1 MSQTIL
7 VFEEDC
13 ILAAVGKEGKQPVLL
28 KARRLLLRG
37 QGDAFQRWQQA
48 LEGLE
53 QEWKQE
59 PVRLVLPANLCA
71 SRVLTLPFGKGRQLE
86 SMAVRELQDSFRN
99 ETADYSELFSE
110 KKNCIDICAGG
121 VEAANL
127 ESFLEI
133 CQAAGFS
140 VGGMTVPME
149 GYLRVLRQLPAY
161 WNRTAI
167 YLFFE
172 EDSMLSVL
180 GQDGRYVYSSRSR
193 LFSEPGT
200 LDFGTEIV
208 RSISGIMQFS
218 GNKQNLKITEVYYAG
233 CPADDFEVS
242 ASGIQSL
249 NLKVFPMEAGAGVTL
264 PGGMKAQDWLPC
276 IGALISR
283 GRKEKRINLYQVLKA
298 SSEKE
303 EKQQGIW
310 KHFLVPAAV
319 LLVCLGLAGAAFGFQ
334 LRAQQKVR
342 RHQDWIDDPLNQQE
356 YREALTLKARISK
369 LDQSL
374 TELAKTERNLEG
386 YPEFSSSMLRKIES
400 IGGGGMSL
408 RIVGYNS
415 GTGVLNFDA
424 VSGEVIDIPSYIQ
437 SLKNTGLFHS
447 VDYTGYTFENE
458 WYTLSLSGTLEGNAI
473 EEPEKDT
480 SRETKEGGTP

>member
-1 MSQTIL
+1 MSQTVL

-13 ILAAVGKEGKQPVLL
+13 ILAAVGREGKQPVIT
-28 KARRLLLRG
+28 KARRLELRG
-37 QGDAFQRWQQA
+37 QGDTFHRWQQA

-59 PVRLVLPANLCA
+59 PARLVLPANLCA
-71 SRVLTLPFGKGRQLE
+71 SRVMTLPFGKGKQLQA
-86 SMAVRELQDSFRN
+86 MAVRELEDSFRN
-99 ETADYSELFSE
+99 EIADYSELFSE
-110 KKNCIDICAGG
+110 KRSCIDICAGG

-127 ESFLEI
+127 ESILEI
-133 CQAAGFS
+133 CRAAGLL

-149 GYLRVLRQLPAY
+149 GYLRVLRQLGSY
-161 WNRTAI
+161 WNRTAV

-180 GQDGRYVYSSRSR
+180 GQNGRYVYSSRSR

-208 RSISGIMQFS
+208 RSISGILQFA

-242 ASGIQSL
+242 VEGIQSL
-249 NLKVFPMEAGAGVTL
+249 NLQVFPMDVGTGVSL

-283 GRKEKRINLYQVLKA
+283 GRKEKRINLYQILKA

-303 EKQQGIW
+303 QKQKGVW

-319 LLVCLGLAGAAFGFQ
+319 LAACLVLTGVTFGFN
-334 LRAQQKVR
+334 LGAWRKIQQ
-342 RHQDWIDDPLNQQE
+342 HQNWIGDPKNRQE
-356 YREALTLKARISK
+356 YQNALDLREQLSQ
-369 LDQSL
+369 LDKNL
-374 TELAKTERNLEG
+374 AELAQTEQNLNG

-400 IGGGGMSL
+400 IGGGGMKL
-408 RIVGYNS
+408 RIIGYDS
-415 GTGVLNFDA
+415 KTGVLTFDA
-424 VSGEVIDIPSYIQ
+424 VSREVIDMPSYIR
-437 SLKNTGLFHS
+437 SLQDTGLFHT

-458 WYTLSLSGTLEGNAI
+458 WYTLSLSGTLEGNASEGPKGDMS
-473 EEPEKDT
+473 EEAP
-480 SRETKEGGTP
+480 EGGRS